1 MSSFG
6 VSLSGLSACR
16 IKQHVIGHPLEL
28 SIRNPHLIGGHFQN
42 DLCMWC
48 LKRPA
53 QPKFQWD
60 IKAIEANARWRHNM
74 PAVMCRAGFR
84 FVCHAIFSRTMSL
97 SAFIGGASR
106 PLRRKL
112 TPTGIRQNRKAKMH
126 SDPDRDIFCWS
137 RDTVLLCAKSLYLQ
151 AHIYVFTTRSVA
163 RLSEIVARLTATTA
177 ILSRMRP

>member
-6 VSLSGLSACR
+6 VSLSGLSACK

-84 FVCHAIFSRTMSL
+84 FVCHAFSPARCHFQHSSVVPVAPCGGNWRLQVYVKIGRPKCTQTLTVIFFVDHEILFYFVQRVYISKLIFMYLQQEVSL
-97 SAFIGGASR
+97 GY
-106 PLRRKL
+106 RKL
-112 TPTGIRQNRKAKMH
+112 SPG
-126 SDPDRDIFCWS
+126 
-137 RDTVLLCAKSLYLQ
+137 
-151 AHIYVFTTRSVA
+151 
-163 RLSEIVARLTATTA
+163 
-177 ILSRMRP
+177 